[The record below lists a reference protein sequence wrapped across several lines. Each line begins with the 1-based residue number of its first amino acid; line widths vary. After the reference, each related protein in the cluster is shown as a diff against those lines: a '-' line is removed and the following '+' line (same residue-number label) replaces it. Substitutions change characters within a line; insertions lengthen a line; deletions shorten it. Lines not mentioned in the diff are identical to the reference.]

1 MNIHNV
7 LFATSEISPLKPIS
21 QITDMTMQLPPAIK
35 TLRRHIYVVVPAYHS
50 LLTALGNNIK
60 LCAEFKINGLE
71 APVNL
76 LEGKLPGSSVKLL
89 LADIPGFFD
98 SANET
103 DDNTEAA
110 NNEHFARFCQVV
122 AAIAQGDAKLTWEPQ
137 LVHCNGWQTGLVPAL
152 LTHQDHQV
160 ATLFTLHNPGEQEC
174 VALEQMSGWGLPPSL
189 TDDSSIIMDG
199 QICFTKAALRY
210 ADNVSTTSP
219 TYAKEIT
226 TASYGCGL
234 EDLLRQRQDHL
245 FGILNG
251 INYQKWNPAKDK
263 RLPRSYNSHT
273 LDDKVLSKLAL
284 QRAFNLPPR
293 EKSCLIGIIGDLTTT
308 EGTDLMLEV
317 IPELLKQ
324 DMQIILLGKGDLEY
338 VSPLRDICLKHSE
351 QIAAHIRE
359 DSKLTHLIIGGA
371 DIFLAPSRLDPCASR
386 SRLALRYGTVPA
398 VNNGGALADSII
410 DTNSNTLTNN
420 TASGFLLD
428 LTDANTLLST
438 LNRAISFYLENPKEW
453 KKIAING
460 MQQDFSWR
468 RTARQYIDL
477 YKKTIEIRGNSNFQV

>member
-7 LFATSEISPLKPIS
+7 LFATSEITPLQPIN
-21 QITDMTMQLPPAIK
+21 QIIDMTMQLPPAIK
-35 TLRRHIYVVVPAYHS
+35 ALRRHIYVVVPAYQE
-50 LLTALGNNIK
+50 LLNAVGTTT

-71 APVNL
+71 APVSL
-76 LEGKLPGSSVKLL
+76 FEGKLPGSSVKLL

-98 SANET
+98 HTNET
-103 DDNTEAA
+103 DDNSDIG
-110 NNEHFARFCQVV
+110 NNEHFARFCQVI
-122 AAIAQGDAKLTWEPQ
+122 AAIAEGEANLSWEPQ
-137 LVHCNGWQTGLVPAL
+137 LVHCSGWQTGLVPAL
-152 LTHQDHQV
+152 LAHQDNQV
-160 ATLFTLHNPGEQEC
+160 ATLFTLHNPSEQEC
-174 VALEQMSGWGLPPSL
+174 VALAQKAKWGLPPSL
-189 TDDSSIIMDG
+189 TDDSSIIVDG

-210 ADNVSTTSP
+210 ADSVSTTSP

-234 EDLLRQRQDHL
+234 EALLQQRQSQL

-273 LDDKVLSKLAL
+273 LDDKILSKLAL

-293 EKSCLIGIIGDLTTT
+293 ENCCLIGLIGDLTTA
-308 EGTDLMLEV
+308 EGTDLLLAV
-317 IPELLKQ
+317 IPALLKQ
-324 DMQIILLGKGDLEY
+324 NMQIILLGKGEIEY
-338 VSPLRDICLKHSE
+338 VSQLRDICLNNSE

-359 DSKLTHLIIGGA
+359 DNRLSHLIIGGA
-371 DIFLAPSRLDPCASR
+371 DIYLAPSRLDPCASR

-398 VNNGGALADSII
+398 VNNGSALADSII
-410 DTNSNTLTNN
+410 DTNDNTLTNN

-428 LTDANTLLST
+428 LTDANSLLTT
-438 LNRAISFYLENPKEW
+438 LNRAISFYLEHPKEW
-453 KKIAING
+453 KKIAVNG

-468 RTARQYIDL
+468 KTAKQYIDL
-477 YKKTIEIRGNSNFQV
+477 YKKTIETRENNNFQV

>member
-1 MNIHNV
+1 
-7 LFATSEISPLKPIS
+7 
-21 QITDMTMQLPPAIK
+21 MQLPPAIK
-35 TLRRHIYVVVPAYHS
+35 TLRRHIYVVVPAYRN
-50 LLTALGNNIK
+50 LLEALGKNTK
-60 LCAEFKINGLE
+60 LCAKFKINGLD
-71 APVNL
+71 APVSL
-76 LEGKLPGSSVKLL
+76 YEGKLPGSSVKLL

-98 SANET
+98 QASAINNT
-103 DDNTEAA
+103 DDSAETGMA

-122 AAIAQGDAKLTWEPQ
+122 AAIAQGEANLTWEPQ

-160 ATLFTLHNPGEQEC
+160 ATLFTLHNPGEQAC
-174 VALEQMSGWGLPPSL
+174 VALEQMSTWDLPPSL
-189 TDDSSIIMDG
+189 TEDPSIIMDG
-199 QICFTKAALRY
+199 QVCFTKAALRY

-293 EKSCLIGIIGDLTTT
+293 EKCCLIGIIGDLTTI
-308 EGTDLMLEV
+308 EGTDLLLET

-324 DMQIILLGKGDLEY
+324 DIQIILLGKGDMQY
-338 VSPLRDICLKHSE
+338 ISPLRDICLNHSE

-359 DSKLTHLIIGGA
+359 DSQLSHLIIGGA
-371 DIFLAPSRLDPCASR
+371 DIYLAPSRLDPCASR

-398 VNNGGALADSII
+398 VNNRGALADSII
-410 DTNSNTLTNN
+410 DTNSSSLTNN
-420 TASGFLLD
+420 TASGFL
-428 LTDANTLLST
+428 
-438 LNRAISFYLENPKEW
+438 
-453 KKIAING
+453 
-460 MQQDFSWR
+460 
-468 RTARQYIDL
+468 
-477 YKKTIEIRGNSNFQV
+477 